1 MVKSRAAIGGT
12 VCPPTDRLR
21 QIGLV
26 QTGVITLQETAFF
39 PMDTA
44 QETLEREQLLL
55 KRQELQQD
63 IALLQESLRGEVDV
77 DLDEGDPDVVER
89 EKSVA
94 LLAALD
100 ARLASIED
108 ALRAMERGT
117 YGVCE
122 RCGKPI
128 PPERLEVKPE
138 ATMCV
143 TCQAEVE
150 RLLKRGLVVQRPR
163 WGLDAEPGME
173 DE

>member
-1 MVKSRAAIGGT
+1 
-12 VCPPTDRLR
+12 
-21 QIGLV
+21 
-26 QTGVITLQETAFF
+26 
-39 PMDTA
+39 MDTA
-44 QETLEREQLLL
+44 QEALEREQLLL
-55 KRQELQQD
+55 QRQELQQD
-63 IALLQESLRGEVDV
+63 IVLLQESLRGEVDV

-94 LLAALD
+94 LLAALEVK
-100 ARLASIED
+100 LASIED

-128 PPERLEVKPE
+128 PAERLEVKPE

-173 DE
+173 EE